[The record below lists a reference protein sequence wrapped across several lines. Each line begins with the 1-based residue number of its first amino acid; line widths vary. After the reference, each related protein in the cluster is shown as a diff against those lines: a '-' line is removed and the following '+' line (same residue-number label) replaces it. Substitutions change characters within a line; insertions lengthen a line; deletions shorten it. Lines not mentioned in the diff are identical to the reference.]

1 MLEARAPSSGTDAAH
16 VAEGEA
22 DALALA
28 ALASADAVEAAGREC
43 RVEWCRDGD
52 PNDELA
58 AYLIERAAI
67 REFDGGATREEAD
80 RGAWHDLLRGIGR

>member
-22 DALALA
+22 DALALALA

-58 AYLIERAAI
+58 AYLIERATI
-67 REFDGGATREEAD
+67 REFDGAATREEAD
-80 RGAWHDLLRGIGR
+80 RGA